1 MKKMPNKKSESKTKK
16 IEFKIDD
23 PKAQRVALAGDF
35 NDWDVKTLPMKKD
48 SKGTWRVTIALP
60 SGRYEY
66 RLWVDGVWHDD
77 PNAYEK
83 LENPFGSQNCVRI
96 VS

>member
-1 MKKMPNKKSESKTKK
+1 MKKTPGKKSKSKAKE
-16 IEFKIDD
+16 IEFKLYA
-23 PKAQRVALAGDF
+23 PKAQRVALAGTF
-35 NDWDVKTLPMKKD
+35 NDWDVNTLPMKKD
-48 SKGTWRVTIALP
+48 SEGTWGVSVALLL
-60 SGRYEY
+60 GRHEY

-83 LENPFGSQNCVRI
+83 VENPFGSQNCVRI